1 MKHFTTVFKEN
12 KSIFLEFALIFAF
25 FILPPLIQGPSVG
38 GKISIAGGGKL
49 SASIFV
55 QLILTALLLLQ
66 NKFKPIL
73 PVEKKGSPLILFLM
87 WTPICLGLCMISQA
101 AVTGI
106 SMAIKI
112 DAGGGYIFPASA
124 AGWAIYFVNLAI
136 GVVYEETIYRL
147 FLPDTMILLAG
158 EKKSLRITLE
168 AICVAVFAF
177 SHRYLG
183 AMALVNAAIC
193 GTALRF
199 GKIKSGRIYA
209 PMAAHLLYNIF
220 QTIILYL
227 LVKP

>member
-124 AGWAIYFVNLAI
+124 AGSVRAVRRFSSLSWFTLLSKGSPPSACREGKSMSQVRPSRRFR
-136 GVVYEETIYRL
+136 GVPGSR
-147 FLPDTMILLAG
+147 PAG
-158 EKKSLRITLE
+158 
-168 AICVAVFAF
+168 
-177 SHRYLG
+177 
-183 AMALVNAAIC
+183 
-193 GTALRF
+193 
-199 GKIKSGRIYA
+199 
-209 PMAAHLLYNIF
+209 
-220 QTIILYL
+220 
-227 LVKP
+227 

>member
-1 MKHFTTVFKEN
+1 MKHFTTVFREN
-12 KSIFLEFALIFAF
+12 KSNFLEFALIFAF
-25 FILPPLIQGPSVG
+25 FILPPLIKGPSVG
-38 GKISIAGGGKL
+38 EKVSIAGGGKL
-49 SASIFV
+49 SVSIFI
-55 QLILTALLLLQ
+55 QLILTVLLLIQ

-106 SMAIKI
+106 SMAMKM
-112 DAGGGYIFPASA
+112 DATGGYIFPASTTE
-124 AGWAIYFVNLAI
+124 WAVYFFNLAI

-158 EKKSLRITLE
+158 EKKSLRIVFE
-168 AICVAVFAF
+168 AISIAIFAF

-183 AMALVNAAIC
+183 AMAIVNAALC

-209 PMAAHLLYNIF
+209 PTIAHLLYNIF